1 MDYLE
6 MCDPEAIR
14 LTGLDDAILGT
25 NQNGE
30 LVYSFDLMIDSF
42 MEEGMSYEEAV
53 EWIDYNVVPIMGG
66 QGFTILYS

>member
-14 LTGLDDAILGT
+14 FTGLDDAILGT

-30 LVYSFDLMIDSF
+30 LVYSFELMIDSF
-42 MEEGMSYEEAV
+42 MGDGMSYEEAV
-53 EWIDYNVVPIMGG
+53 EWIDFNVVPIMGG
-66 QGFTILYS
+66 QVFTILYS

>member
-14 LTGLDDAILGT
+14 FTGLDDAILGT

-30 LVYSFDLMIDSF
+30 LVYSFELMIDSF

-53 EWIDYNVVPIMGG
+53 EWIDYNVVPTMGG

>member
-14 LTGLDDAILGT
+14 FTGLDDAILGT

-30 LVYSFDLMIDSF
+30 LVYSFELMIDSF
-42 MEEGMSYEEAV
+42 MGDGMSYEEAV
-53 EWIDYNVVPIMGG
+53 EWIDFNVVPIMGG

>member
-14 LTGLDDAILGT
+14 FTGLDDAILGT

-30 LVYSFDLMIDSF
+30 LVYSFELMIDSF

-53 EWIDYNVVPIMGG
+53 EWIDYNVVSIMGG